1 MKHEQQ
7 DYPKGF
13 TAIKVTRIN
22 TPPVIGKNGRPH
34 QQKYDTYY
42 MCKGCE
48 HTRFRTKGAAKR
60 HKCNGDVV
68 EPVPV
73 VPPVPV
79 VQPVPVGPTL
89 CMYPLSA
96 EEGEK
101 VRWALEGISHIGNS

>member
-7 DYPKGF
+7 DYPKGL
-13 TAIKVTRIN
+13 TAMKVTRIN

-42 MCKGCE
+42 MCKGCK

-79 VQPVPVGPTL
+79 GPTL
-89 CMYPLSA
+89 CMYPLSPEA
-96 EEGEK
+96 EQE
-101 VRWALEGISHIGNS
+101 VRRALEGISHIGNS